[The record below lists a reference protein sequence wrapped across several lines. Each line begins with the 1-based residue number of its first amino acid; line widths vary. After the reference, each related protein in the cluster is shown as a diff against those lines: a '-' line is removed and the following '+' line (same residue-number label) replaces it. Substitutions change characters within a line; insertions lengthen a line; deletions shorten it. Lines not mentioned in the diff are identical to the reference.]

1 MNGKQYL
8 LRSLWHRLNGWPE
21 DPRKR
26 PALGFPP
33 KVYFLDGPLKGET
46 RTDVPACVKYVA
58 EIQNHGG
65 AYVVIEY
72 MWDTLY
78 RNAEVAYM
86 RLSPP
91 RVDSGYA
98 LVTL

>member
-1 MNGKQYL
+1 MTAIKYL
-8 LRSLWHRLNGWPE
+8 FRDLWHRLNGWPE
-21 DPRKR
+21 DRHKKPES
-26 PALGFPP
+26 GFPP
-33 KVYFLDGPLKGET
+33 KVYFLDGPLAGQT
-46 RTDVPACVKYVA
+46 RTDVPACIKYIA

-72 MWDTLY
+72 IWDTLY

-86 RLSPP
+86 RLSEP
-91 RVDSGYA
+91 RIDSGYA